1 MMNKDTFD
9 AVLFIAWFEQ
19 LVDFFRNLFA
29 KLSNLTGS
37 KEEDASEA

>member
-19 LVDFFRNLFA
+19 LVDFIRDLLA
-29 KLSNLTGS
+29 KFST
-37 KEEDASEA
+37 KTTTTEELVEE